1 MLILSR
7 RATESIIIGE
17 REITIT
23 ILGMH
28 GGQVRIGIEASR
40 DFKIHREEIY
50 KRIEAERGA
59 ATTAAASGP
68 LEPVTIPT

>member
-7 RATESIIIGE
+7 RPTESIIIGD

-28 GGQVRIGIEASR
+28 GGQVRIGIQASR
-40 DFKIHREEIY
+40 DVKIHREEIY
-50 KRIEAERGA
+50 KRIEAERAGA
-59 ATTAAASGP
+59 
-68 LEPVTIPT
+68 PVAESLA